1 MASSAGARS
10 ARSPSSDQEAR
21 NPGNSRSSRVSGRA
35 RTVEPSSRGS
45 PSLNC
50 QQQSLQRTSTPV
62 SASSD
67 STEDRHRELMFDE
80 DNSESDVVETSI
92 DTVLTAGCR
101 GPERKWP
108 GWKFFE
114 QVDKVVDNK

>member
-10 ARSPSSDQEAR
+10 VRSPSSYQEAH

-45 PSLNC
+45 PSLNF

-80 DNSESDVVETSI
+80 DNLKSDDLETNI

-108 GWKFFE
+108 VFE